1 MSGESLSKKSSTERP
16 RGASRSC
23 CAKRAAGLQEE
34 LSLMAL
40 LAAVRPRRLL
50 AAGPWF
56 IHAHMP
62 VHAAAGVLPA
72 MPGHDQRANDR
83 RRDQR
88 ESGPESNNRE
98 QGHFT
103 AHEN

>member
-1 MSGESLSKKSSTERP
+1 MAFQEIIGGMTAWRVAKLRCEEG
-16 RGASRSC
+16 RGASR
-23 CAKRAAGLQEE
+23 GG
-34 LSLMAL
+34 SLMAL

-56 IHAHMP
+56 IRAHMP

-98 QGHFT
+98 QGHFS